1 VTTITPVV
9 ISDWLHALFEHEVK
23 VTTVFDGLWDLCLVC
38 SLVVEDAGGV
48 TKDFEVVSWV
58 ECLEVVTETDD
69 FEVECFELV
78 AWVDLEVE
86 CSEVA
91 GWVDV
96 EVECLEVLA
105 GVDEC
110 EVECLE
116 VVV

>member
-1 VTTITPVV
+1 MATSIVWAWSQSNNSFWWFVRLV
-9 ISDWLHALFEHEVK
+9 LG
-23 VTTVFDGLWDLCLVC
+23 VFTSSWRCW
-38 SLVVEDAGGV
+38 GV